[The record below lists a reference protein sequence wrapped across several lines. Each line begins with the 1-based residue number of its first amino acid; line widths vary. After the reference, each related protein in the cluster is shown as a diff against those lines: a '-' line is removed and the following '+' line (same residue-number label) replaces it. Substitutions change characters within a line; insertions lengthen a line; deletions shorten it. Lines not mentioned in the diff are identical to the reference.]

1 MDVQK
6 ILNKLRIEQ
15 LNEMQQ
21 HAAEAILG
29 SDGDVVLLSP
39 TGSGKTLAYLLPLI
53 QLINGQCSMD
63 NGQCSMVNGQS
74 SMVNGQWPTA
84 LVITP
89 GRELALQSDNVL
101 KSMGCGLRSTACYG
115 GRAAMDEHKVL
126 KEVKPQI
133 VFGTPGRLND
143 HLDKENISRYGIRY
157 LVIDEFD
164 KCLEMGF
171 QAEMQKLIKSLPGL
185 QRRIL
190 LSATNAEEIPGFV
203 NMSKKGTL
211 IDFLPEEE
219 QTSERVTLY
228 EVRSEEKDKL
238 GTLKQL
244 LLSFGDESSIVFL
257 NYRNAVE
264 RVSDYLKEE
273 GFTISSFHG
282 GLDQRQ
288 REDQLYRFSN
298 GSANVLVA
306 TDLASRGL
314 DIPDIQNIIHY
325 HLPESED
332 GYIHRVGRT
341 ARWDA
346 TGNTFFILNSEEHI
360 PEYVIDHSPLNIEHY
375 DPAKKMVNGQS
386 SMVNGQSSMV
396 NVPAPPKN
404 ATLYIGK
411 GKKDKISKG
420 DIVGFL
426 CKSGGLKADEI
437 GRIDVKDRY
446 AYVAIKREKLK
457 QVLRQTQGEKIKG
470 IKTVVEPVR

>member
-1 MDVQK
+1 M
-6 ILNKLRIEQ
+6 
-15 LNEMQQ
+15 
-21 HAAEAILG
+21 G
-29 SDGDVVLLSP
+29 S
-39 TGSGKTLAYLLPLI
+39 
-53 QLINGQCSMD
+53 
-63 NGQCSMVNGQS
+63 
-74 SMVNGQWPTA
+74 
-84 LVITP
+84 
-89 GRELALQSDNVL
+89 
-101 KSMGCGLRSTACYG
+101 GLRSVSCYG

-143 HLDKENISRYGIRY
+143 HLDKENIARYGIRY

-282 GLDQRQ
+282 GMDQRQ

-314 DIPDIQNIIHY
+314 DIPNIQNIIHY

-346 TGNTFFILNSEEHI
+346 TGKTFFILNSEEHI
-360 PEYVIDHSPLNIEHY
+360 PEYVEGDVVPYAATMPQPTE
-375 DPAKKMVNGQS
+375 PAQPKM
-386 SMVNGQSSMV
+386 
-396 NVPAPPKN
+396 

>member
-1 MDVQK
+1 MDIQK
-6 ILNKLRIEQ
+6 ILTKLHISE

-39 TGSGKTLAYLLPLI
+39 TGSGKTLAYLLPLV
-53 QLINGQCSMD
+53 QLLDHGDGSD
-63 NGQCSMVNGQS
+63 DP
-74 SMVNGQWPTA
+74 WPTA

-89 GRELALQSDNVL
+89 GRELALQSHQVL
-101 KSMGCGLRSTACYG
+101 QSMGCGLRSTACYG

-126 KEVKPQI
+126 KEVRPQI

-143 HLDKENISRYGIRY
+143 HLDKENISRYGIRW

-190 LSATNAEEIPGFV
+190 LSATNAEQIPQFV

-228 EVRSEEKDKL
+228 EVHSPQKDKL
-238 GTLKQL
+238 ETLKQL

-257 NYRNAVE
+257 NYRESVE
-264 RVSDYLKEE
+264 RVNSYLVEQ
-273 GFTISSFHG
+273 GFTTSCFHG
-282 GLDQRQ
+282 GLEQRQ

-314 DIPDIQNIIHY
+314 DIPNIQNIIHY
-325 HLPESED
+325 HLPESQE

-346 TGNTFFILNSEEHI
+346 TGRSFFILNSQESI
-360 PEYVIDHSPLNIEHY
+360 PEYVEGDIVEYTATESQY
-375 DPAKKMVNGQS
+375 T
-386 SMVNGQSSMV
+386 
-396 NVPAPPKN
+396 VPALPRM

-426 CKSGGLKADEI
+426 CKNGGLKADEI

-446 AYVAIKREKLK
+446 AYVAIRREKVK
-457 QVLRQTQGEKIKG
+457 QTLHLVQGQKIKG
-470 IKTVVEPVR
+470 IKTIVEEVR

>member
-1 MDVQK
+1 MDIQK
-6 ILNKLRIEQ
+6 ILTKLRITE

-39 TGSGKTLAYLLPLI
+39 TGTGKTLAYLLPLV
-53 QLINGQCSMD
+53 QSLTPNPSSNGEGDLVAPQ
-63 NGQCSMVNGQS
+63 
-74 SMVNGQWPTA
+74 A

-101 KSMGCGLRSTACYG
+101 KSMGCGLRSMACYG
-115 GRAAMDEHKVL
+115 GRPTMDEHRVL
-126 KEVKPQI
+126 KEVRPHI
-133 VFGTPGRLND
+133 IFGTPGRLND
-143 HLDKENISRYGIRY
+143 HLDKENISRYGIRW

-171 QAEMQKLIKSLPGL
+171 HAEMQKLIKSLPGL
-185 QRRIL
+185 KRRIL
-190 LSATNAEEIPGFV
+190 LSATNAEQIPQFV
-203 NMSKKGTL
+203 NMAKKGTL

-228 EVRSEEKDKL
+228 EVRSPQKDKL
-238 GTLKQL
+238 ETLRQL
-244 LLSFGDESSIVFL
+244 LLGFGDASSIVFL

-264 RVSDYLKEE
+264 RVSDYLKEQ
-273 GFTISSFHG
+273 GFTISCFHG

-346 TGNTFFILNSEEHI
+346 SGRTFFILNSEESI
-360 PEYVIDHSPLNIEHY
+360 PEYVEGDVESYEPIANSQKPKA
-375 DPAKKMVNGQS
+375 PKMT
-386 SMVNGQSSMV
+386 
-396 NVPAPPKN
+396 
-404 ATLYIGK
+404 TLYIGK

-426 CKSGGLKADEI
+426 CKKGGLTSDEI

-446 AYVAIKREKLK
+446 TYAAVKREKLQ

-470 IKTVVEPVR
+470 VKTILEPVK

>member
-1 MDVQK
+1 MDIQK
-6 ILNKLRIEQ
+6 ILTKLRITE

-39 TGSGKTLAYLLPLI
+39 TGSGKTLAYLLPLV
-53 QLINGQCSMD
+53 QLLDGTSDTVQ
-63 NGQCSMVNGQS
+63 
-74 SMVNGQWPTA
+74 A

-143 HLDKENISRYGIRY
+143 HLDKENISRYGIRW

-228 EVRSEEKDKL
+228 EVRSAEKDKL

-314 DIPDIQNIIHY
+314 DIPNIQNIIHY

-346 TGNTFFILNSEEHI
+346 TGHSFFILNSEEHI
-360 PEYVIDHSPLNIEHY
+360 PTYVEGDVVPYAEAQTQQTE
-375 DPAKKMVNGQS
+375 PALPKMT
-386 SMVNGQSSMV
+386 
-396 NVPAPPKN
+396 
-404 ATLYIGK
+404 TLYIGK

-426 CKSGGLKADEI
+426 CKNGGLKADEI

-470 IKTVVEPVR
+470 IRTVIEPVR

>member
-1 MDVQK
+1 MDIQK
-6 ILNKLRIEQ
+6 ILTKLHISE

-39 TGSGKTLAYLLPLI
+39 TGTGKTLAYLLPLV
-53 QLINGQCSMD
+53 QNLSPNPSPKGEGD
-63 NGQCSMVNGQS
+63 LVA
-74 SMVNGQWPTA
+74 PEA

-126 KEVKPQI
+126 KEVRPQI

-171 QAEMQKLIKSLPGL
+171 QAEMEKLIKSLPGL

-190 LSATNAEEIPGFV
+190 LSATNAEEIPQFV

-211 IDFLPEEE
+211 IDFLPDDE
-219 QTSERVTLY
+219 QTSKRITLY
-228 EVRSEEKDKL
+228 EVHSPQKDKL
-238 GTLKQL
+238 ETLKQL
-244 LLSFGDESSIVFL
+244 LLGFGDASSIVFL
-257 NYRNAVE
+257 NYRESVE
-264 RVSDYLKEE
+264 RVNSYLVEQ
-273 GFTISSFHG
+273 GFTTSCFHG
-282 GLDQRQ
+282 GLEQRQ
-288 REDQLYRFSN
+288 REDALYRFSN
-298 GSANVLVA
+298 GSANVLVS

-314 DIPDIQNIIHY
+314 DIPNIENIIHY

-346 TGNTFFILNSEEHI
+346 KGRSFFILNSEEHI
-360 PEYVIDHSPLNIEHY
+360 PEYVEGDVEEYVATESQHT
-375 DPAKKMVNGQS
+375 
-386 SMVNGQSSMV
+386 
-396 NVPAPPKN
+396 VPAAPKM
-404 ATLYIGK
+404 ATIYIGK

-426 CKSGGLKADEI
+426 CKSGGLKAEEI

-446 AYVAIKREKLK
+446 AYVAVKRQKLQ
-457 QVLRQTQGEKIKG
+457 QVLRQTRGEKIKG
-470 IKTVVEPVR
+470 IKTIVEEVR

>member
-1 MDVQK
+1 MDIQK
-6 ILNKLRIEQ
+6 ILTKLHISE

-39 TGSGKTLAYLLPLI
+39 TGTGKTLAYLLPLV
-53 QLINGQCSMD
+53 QLLDGTTNTVQ
-63 NGQCSMVNGQS
+63 
-74 SMVNGQWPTA
+74 A

-143 HLDKENISRYGIRY
+143 HLDKENISRYGIRW
-157 LVIDEFD
+157 LIIDEFD

-171 QAEMQKLIKSLPGL
+171 QAEMEKLVKSLPGL

-190 LSATNAEEIPGFV
+190 LSATNAEEIPQFV

-211 IDFLPEEE
+211 IDFLPDDE
-219 QTSERVTLY
+219 QTSERITLY
-228 EVRSEEKDKL
+228 EVHSPQKDKL
-238 GTLKQL
+238 ETLKQL
-244 LLSFGDESSIVFL
+244 LLGFGDASSIVFL
-257 NYRNAVE
+257 NYRESVE
-264 RVSDYLKEE
+264 RVNSYLVEQ
-273 GFTISSFHG
+273 GFTTSCFHG
-282 GLDQRQ
+282 GQEQRQ
-288 REDQLYRFSN
+288 REDALYRFSN
-298 GSANVLVA
+298 GSANVLVS

-314 DIPDIQNIIHY
+314 DIPNIENIIHY

-346 TGNTFFILNSEEHI
+346 TGRSFFILNSEEHI
-360 PEYVIDHSPLNIEHY
+360 PEYVEGDVEEYVATESQHT
-375 DPAKKMVNGQS
+375 
-386 SMVNGQSSMV
+386 
-396 NVPAPPKN
+396 VPAAPKM
-404 ATLYIGK
+404 ATIYIGK

-426 CKSGGLKADEI
+426 CKSGGLKADEV

-446 AYVAIKREKLK
+446 AYVAVKRQKLK
-457 QVLRQTQGEKIKG
+457 QVLRQTRGEKIKG
-470 IKTVVEPVR
+470 IKTIVEEVR

>member
-1 MDVQK
+1 MDIQR
-6 ILNKLRIEQ
+6 ILTKLRINE

-21 HAAEAILG
+21 HAAEAITG

-39 TGSGKTLAYLLPLI
+39 TGSGKTLAYLLPLV
-53 QLINGQCSMD
+53 QLLDGNSGQV
-63 NGQCSMVNGQS
+63 Q
-74 SMVNGQWPTA
+74 A

-126 KEVKPQI
+126 KEVRPQI

-143 HLDKENISRYGIRY
+143 HLDKNNISRYGIRY

-171 QAEMQKLIKSLPGL
+171 QAEMQKLIQSLPGL

-190 LSATNAEEIPGFV
+190 LSATNTDEIPQFV

-219 QTSERVTLY
+219 QTSERITLY
-228 EVRSEEKDKL
+228 EVHSPQKDKL
-238 GTLKQL
+238 DTLRQL

-257 NYRNAVE
+257 NYRESVE
-264 RVSDYLKEE
+264 RVNNYLLEQ
-273 GFTISSFHG
+273 GFTTSCFHG
-282 GLDQRQ
+282 GLEQRQ

-298 GSANVLVA
+298 GSANTLVA

-314 DIPDIQNIIHY
+314 DIPNIQNIIHY
-325 HLPESED
+325 HLPESQE

-346 TGNTFFILNSEEHI
+346 TGRSFFILNASEHI
-360 PEYVIDHSPLNIEHY
+360 PDYVEGNVVEYAAIPSQQIEPPL
-375 DPAKKMVNGQS
+375 PRMT
-386 SMVNGQSSMV
+386 
-396 NVPAPPKN
+396 
-404 ATLYIGK
+404 TLYIGK

-426 CKSGGLKADEI
+426 CKNGGLKADEI

-446 AYVAIKREKLK
+446 AYVAIQREKLK
-457 QVLRQTQGEKIKG
+457 QTLHLVQGQKIKG
-470 IKTVVEPVR
+470 LKTIIEPIH

>member
-1 MDVQK
+1 MDIEK
-6 ILNKLRIEQ
+6 ALSKLGITA

-21 HAAEAILG
+21 HTAEAILG

-39 TGSGKTLAYLLPLI
+39 TGTGKTLAYLLPLL
-53 QLINGQCSMD
+53 QLLD
-63 NGQCSMVNGQS
+63 NGSEQVQ
-74 SMVNGQWPTA
+74 A

-89 GRELALQSDNVL
+89 GRELALQSDQVL
-101 KSMGCGLRSTACYG
+101 KSMACGIRSTACYG
-115 GRAAMDEHKVL
+115 GRTAMDEHKVL
-126 KEVKPQI
+126 KEVRPQI

-143 HLDKENISRYGIRY
+143 HLDKENISRYGIQY

-164 KCLEMGF
+164 KCLQMGF
-171 QAEMQKLIKSLPGL
+171 HNEMQRLIKALPGL
-185 QRRIL
+185 KRRIL
-190 LSATNAEEIPGFV
+190 LSATNAEQIPQFV

-211 IDFLPEEE
+211 IDFLDDDE

-228 EVRSEEKDKL
+228 EVHSPQKDKL
-238 GTLKQL
+238 DTLRQL

-257 NYRNAVE
+257 NYRDSVE
-264 RVSDYLKEE
+264 RVNSYLLEQ
-273 GFTISSFHG
+273 GFVTSCFHG
-282 GLDQRQ
+282 GLEQKQ
-288 REDQLYRFSN
+288 REDALYKFSN
-298 GSANVLVA
+298 GSANVLVS

-314 DIPDIQNIIHY
+314 DIPNIQNIVHY

-346 TGNTFFILNSEEHI
+346 TGRTFFILSSGEHI
-360 PEYVIDHSPLNIEHY
+360 PDY
-375 DPAKKMVNGQS
+375 VNGDI
-386 SMVNGQSSMV
+386 
-396 NVPAPPKN
+396 VPYVDMPCQQTEPPLPRM

-426 CKSGGLKADEI
+426 CKTGGLQSDEI

-446 AYVAIKREKLK
+446 SYVAVRREKLQ
-457 QVLRQTQGEKIKG
+457 QVIRLAQGEKIKG
-470 IKTVVEPVR
+470 IKTIIEQVK